1 MNLLDTDG
9 TEHTKQQKDGSR
21 SCASIQKE
29 QRMDLSQE
37 AKRKDWKKEVV

>member
-21 SCASIQKE
+21 SRASIQKE